1 MECCSDCMMLGRV
14 LARWNAAGVVRTA
27 LHPAIGRRCA
37 STSITWPA
45 IGNVCAVGVTA
56 QQPVVAVQQA
66 AAAFSAIDLTAAN
79 AGAYEYQISLAE
91 PGATELHIENGVQ
104 GELEESLNIEG
115 LMEQDVIGYYAIKR
129 TFQPSMLRR
138 KRKHGFLRRLKTKSG
153 RRVLKNR
160 LLKGRKFMSV

>member
-1 MECCSDCMMLGRV
+1 MMLGRV
-14 LARWNAAGVVRTA
+14 LARWNAARVVRTA
-27 LHPAIGRRCA
+27 LNPAIGRRCA
-37 STSITWPA
+37 STSIVWPA
-45 IGNVCAVGVTA
+45 LGNACAEGVAA
-56 QQPVVAVQQA
+56 QQPTVVTQPAT
-66 AAAFSAIDLTAAN
+66 AAFSAVDFTAAY
-79 AGAYEYQISLAE
+79 AGTYEYQISLAE
-91 PGATELHIENGVQ
+91 PGVTELHIENGVQ

-115 LMEQDVIGYYAIKR
+115 LVEQDAIGYYAIKR